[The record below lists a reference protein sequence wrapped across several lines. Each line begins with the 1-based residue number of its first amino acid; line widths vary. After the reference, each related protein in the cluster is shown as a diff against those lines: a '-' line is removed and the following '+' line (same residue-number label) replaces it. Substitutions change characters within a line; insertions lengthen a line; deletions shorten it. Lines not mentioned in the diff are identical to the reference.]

1 MHNKNVIQKISE
13 HYFLNIKLGIYYLDL
28 SRQLNDFGML
38 NLSKYIRNLSD
49 DKLIT
54 HKNIIFDYFL
64 SIGEPIDGNVTPV
77 EFKTFKTPFEIIKN
91 VYEIENQIRV
101 SINEIALEIS
111 KNHDYETLNF
121 WQWFIKDGLKDF
133 NEIEDILKLFELSK
147 DLLLIDQK
155 VGEFSK

>member
-28 SRQLNDFGML
+28 SRQLNDFGMS

-77 EFKTFKTPFEIIKN
+77 EFKTFKNPLEIIKN

-111 KNHDYETLNF
+111 KNHDFETLNF
-121 WQWFIKDGLKDF
+121 WQWFIKDGLEDF

-147 DLLLIDQK
+147 DLLLIDQR